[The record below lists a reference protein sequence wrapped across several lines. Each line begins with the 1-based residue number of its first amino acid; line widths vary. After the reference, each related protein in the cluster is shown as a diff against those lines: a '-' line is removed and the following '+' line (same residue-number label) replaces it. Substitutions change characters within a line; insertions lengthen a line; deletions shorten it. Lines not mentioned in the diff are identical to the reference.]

1 MFENQ
6 KSAFPLFWI
15 GFSVGPKFLLEMD
28 GPRYRSINN
37 PKPTEDNASEL
48 KASSDAS
55 SNNRVYP
62 VISNES
68 VDANEEN
75 HEL

>member
-37 PKPTEDNASEL
+37 PKPTEDNALEL
-48 KASSDAS
+48 KPSSDAS
-55 SNNRVYP
+55 SDNRVYP
-62 VISNES
+62 IISNES
-68 VDANEEN
+68 FEANEETL
-75 HEL
+75 EL